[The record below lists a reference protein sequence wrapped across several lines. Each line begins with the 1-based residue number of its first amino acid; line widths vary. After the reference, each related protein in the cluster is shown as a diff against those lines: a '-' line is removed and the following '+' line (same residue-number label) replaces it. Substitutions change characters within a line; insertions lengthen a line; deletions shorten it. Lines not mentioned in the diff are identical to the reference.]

1 MDDKPYVTFHKRKK
15 TRANA
20 KVSREKIKKN
30 FLRNEKFIRL
40 STISKSST
48 KKTFLHTLFKSFIK
62 PYNEKNTAFYSI
74 LCIINNIYKCHYF
87 SKHRCLIC
95 KPLHERSASIL
106 QEGGGYPD
114 CCDGEDIASASGG
127 GSLTTCAS
135 LSSTTAS
142 ITASTTATATFPY
155 DIYYNLRKIN
165 LIESGKL
172 KSSASGGKS
181 EGSRQAGEVDRNQS
195 TQGKES
201 SETEPN
207 RGMLLLDMEKRK
219 ITEGG
224 NESESEVRNEVE
236 TRVTMGMV
244 KAPVEG
250 KNAREYLHPENKTS
264 QQVDATKTNALNNK
278 PKSSAVVVR
287 KNVSITNKEVSPIKE
302 PIKNFISAKLN
313 LTNVQHYYFL
323 SHNKEHFED
332 PYHFDVFEKINIF
345 DKILLDLNQSEIH
358 PNVLR
363 TGIFFN
369 KYLNTTH
376 NDRNVD
382 LLTALKSFIKDYS
395 LPPYEPINR
404 HMKVVIDKE
413 INYIIMCKKHS
424 ISMGEVIRWFKNM
437 ITEHIGK
444 NVLEQT
450 KVIITN
456 NINNYIRTKIVMPS
470 IHISNYVAEHIITDN
485 DILLIY
491 TFDYDI
497 YLSIV
502 KAKRS
507 GKKFQIILVDSE
519 PYKNSYDIKLY
530 TKLGIPVTYTLI
542 GALFYNIKNC
552 TKVLLGI
559 DAIIHNS
566 VYAYVG
572 TSIIC
577 MMAHLS
583 NVHVYIA
590 CETYKISNKIIIDS
604 FSINN
609 INNNLDIYNYIYM
622 HHHPHHR
629 HHSHYDHYRHQQRH
643 HHQQQQQQHAA
654 SHKGSPQMNKSVDQG
669 VMFNRKLNTFI
680 NSYADISST
689 AVLFNNGEIDSRRSA
704 PSKPLI
710 KYFAVEAGK
719 KRSGAFPPSSRRSK
733 HVQEKVYLVEG
744 TPPPSIRANPNGILL
759 KGDPKINCQ
768 PSEWKDHPASS
779 HPEVLKTNNDHFP
792 SSCNAFLK
800 DADTTH
806 NGMDTSTLLPKQDD
820 VKREIP
826 ICTKQEYSE
835 REEEAS
841 VSRNSD
847 VGMRDPGKNVKI
859 FTTASVLTTIST
871 STVGSTKGILKQPGR
886 TSNEEKNEKSN
897 PLLSSKQNCANLP
910 SPDKNFIK
918 KNKVFF
924 NLKSGKS
931 TSPPRFSSH
940 ICTPSNNL
948 STHNDTCESEEE
960 KICCNSICDSICTSI
975 GNMNVK
981 NVCTDTHNE
990 TNLFSSVQSHIRKI
1004 NSTTDKSFYV
1014 ANICN
1019 DVTPLKHITY
1029 IVTEMGLYTSA
1040 NRNALKVF
1048 VQNNF

>member
-1 MDDKPYVTFHKRKK
+1 MEDKPYVTFHKRKK

-30 FLRNEKFIRL
+30 FLRNEKFIRV
-40 STISKSST
+40 STRSKSST

-95 KPLHERSASIL
+95 KPLHERSASLL
-106 QEGGGYPD
+106 QGGGAYYD
-114 CCDGEDIASASGG
+114 DCDGEDSASA
-127 GSLTTCAS
+127 CAS
-135 LSSTTAS
+135 MSSISST
-142 ITASTTATATFPY
+142 TASTTATVTFPY

-172 KSSASGGKS
+172 KSTSCGDKS
-181 EGSRQAGEVDRNQS
+181 EGSHQACDA
-195 TQGKES
+195 
-201 SETEPN
+201 EPN
-207 RGMLLLDMEKRK
+207 RGVLLLDPEKRK
-219 ITEGG
+219 IAEDG
-224 NESESEVRNEVE
+224 NESESGA
-236 TRVTMGMV
+236 THRVTTGV
-244 KAPVEG
+244 VNAPVGEKKSSECLHQD
-250 KNAREYLHPENKTS
+250 KNAN
-264 QQVDATKTNALNNK
+264 QQVDAAKPNVINNR
-278 PKSSAVVVR
+278 PKSSATAMR
-287 KNVSITNKEVSPIKE
+287 KNVSVSNKEVSPING

-323 SHNKEHFED
+323 SHGKEPFED

-382 LLTALKSFIKDYS
+382 LLTALKCFIKDYS

-470 IHISNYVAEHIITDN
+470 IHISNYVAEHVITHN

-507 GKKFQIILVDSE
+507 GKNFQIILVDSE

-629 HHSHYDHYRHQQRH
+629 HHSHYDHYRHQK
-643 HHQQQQQQHAA
+643 QHAA
-654 SHKGSPQMNKSVDQG
+654 SQKSTPQMNKCVDHG

-680 NSYADISST
+680 NSYADISSS
-689 AVLFNNGEIDSRRSA
+689 AVLFNNSEIGSGGNA
-704 PSKPLI
+704 PCKPLI
-710 KYFAVEAGK
+710 KYFSVEAGK
-719 KRSGAFPPSSRRSK
+719 KGPGASSPPSGRSN
-733 HVQEKVYLVEG
+733 HAQEKVYRLEVA
-744 TPPPSIRANPNGILL
+744 PPPSIRGNPSEILL
-759 KGDPKINCQ
+759 KGDHKINCQ
-768 PSEWKDHPASS
+768 SSESNDHPRSS
-779 HPEVLKTNNDHFP
+779 NPGVLKTNNDP
-792 SSCNAFLK
+792 SPGSCNTFLK
-800 DADTTH
+800 DADTTCS
-806 NGMDTSTLLPKQDD
+806 GREASTLFSK
-820 VKREIP
+820 K
-826 ICTKQEYSE
+826 EYSNQ
-835 REEEAS
+835 EEQAS
-841 VSRNSD
+841 ANRNSEL
-847 VGMRDPGKNVKI
+847 GIRGSGKEVKI
-859 FTTASVLTTIST
+859 VTTASVLTTRST
-871 STVGSTKGILKQPGR
+871 SKLGSTRGILKQPGR
-886 TSNEEKNEKSN
+886 TSNQNITEKNKS
-897 PLLSSKQNCANLP
+897 PLNCKQNCGNVP
-910 SPDKNFIK
+910 NHSKNVVK
-918 KNKVFF
+918 RNRVLF
-924 NLKSGKS
+924 NLKSGKGS
-931 TSPPRFSSH
+931 SPPRFNSYVGA
-940 ICTPSNNL
+940 PSNNL
-948 STHNDTCESEEE
+948 STHIEGCESDEE
-960 KICCNSICDSICTSI
+960 KFCCNSICDSICTSI
-975 GNMNVK
+975 GNMNIK

-990 TNLFSSVQSHIRKI
+990 TNLFSSVQSHISKI

>member
-1 MDDKPYVTFHKRKK
+1 MEDKPYATFHKRKK

-30 FLRNEKFIRL
+30 FLRNEKFIRV

-95 KPLHERSASIL
+95 KPLHERSASVL
-106 QEGGGYPD
+106 QGGGAYYD
-114 CCDGEDIASASGG
+114 GCDGEDSASA
-127 GSLTTCAS
+127 
-135 LSSTTAS
+135 
-142 ITASTTATATFPY
+142 TATVTFPY

-181 EGSRQAGEVDRNQS
+181 EGSRQVSEAEGNHSARE
-195 TQGKES
+195 KES
-201 SETEPN
+201 SEAEPN
-207 RGMLLLDMEKRK
+207 RGVLLLDPAKRK
-219 ITEGG
+219 IAEGG
-224 NESESEVRNEVE
+224 NESESEAKNGAAR
-236 TRVTMGMV
+236 RVTTGV
-244 KAPVEG
+244 VNAPVGE
-250 KNAREYLHPENKTS
+250 KNARECPHLENKTS
-264 QQVDATKTNALNNK
+264 QQVDAAKPNALNNR
-278 PKSSAVVVR
+278 PRSSATVVR
-287 KNVSITNKEVSPIKE
+287 KNVSVTDKEVSPISG
-302 PIKNFISAKLN
+302 PIQNFINAKLN

-323 SHNKEHFED
+323 SHDKKHFED
-332 PYHFDVFEKINIF
+332 LYNFDVFEKINIF
-345 DKILLDLNQSEIH
+345 DKILLDLNQNEIH

-404 HMKVVIDKE
+404 HMKIVIDKE

-470 IHISNYVAEHIITDN
+470 IRISNYVAEHIIAHN

-507 GKKFQIILVDSE
+507 GKKFEIVLVDSE

-583 NVHVYIA
+583 NVPVYIA

-629 HHSHYDHYRHQQRH
+629 HHSHYDHYRHQQRPQH
-643 HHQQQQQQHAA
+643 QQQQQHAA
-654 SHKGSPQMNKSVDQG
+654 SQKSAPKRNKCIDHG

-680 NSYADISST
+680 NSYADISSS
-689 AVLFNNGEIDSRRSA
+689 AVLFNNREIGSGSGA
-704 PSKPLI
+704 PCKPLI

-719 KRSGAFPPSSRRSK
+719 KRQDAFSPSSRRPNQA
-733 HVQEKVYLVEG
+733 QEKVYLLEVAP
-744 TPPPSIRANPNGILL
+744 PPPSIRGNPNGILL
-759 KGDPKINCQ
+759 KGDLKINCQ
-768 PSEWKDHPASS
+768 PSESKDHPGNS
-779 HPEVLKTNNDHFP
+779 HPEVLKNNNDPSP
-792 SSCNAFLK
+792 SSCNTFLK

-806 NGMDTSTLLPKQDD
+806 SGRDASTLSPKHDEP
-820 VKREIP
+820 KRETP
-826 ICTKQEYSE
+826 IQTKQEYPHE
-835 REEEAS
+835 EEEAS
-841 VSRNSD
+841 ANRKSE
-847 VGMRDPGKNVKI
+847 VGRRGPGKEVKI
-859 FTTASVLTTIST
+859 ITTASVLTTRST
-871 STVGSTKGILKQPGR
+871 SKVGSTKGILKLPGR
-886 TSNEEKNEKSN
+886 TSYENKNEKSN
-897 PLLSSKQNCANLP
+897 SLLSSKQNCGNVP
-910 SPDKNFIK
+910 SPSKNVVK
-918 KNKVFF
+918 KNRVLF
-924 NLKSGKS
+924 NLKNDKS
-931 TSPPRFSSH
+931 SYSPSFNSH
-940 ICTPSNNL
+940 VGAPSNNL
-948 STHNDTCESEEE
+948 SAHMEACESDEE

-975 GNMNVK
+975 GNMNIK

-990 TNLFSSVQSHIRKI
+990 TNLFSSVQSHISKI

-1029 IVTEMGLYTSA
+1029 IVTEVGLYTSA

>member
-1 MDDKPYVTFHKRKK
+1 MEDKPYVTSHKRKK

-30 FLRNEKFIRL
+30 FLRNEKLIRV

-95 KPLHERSASIL
+95 KPLHERSTSVL
-106 QEGGGYPD
+106 QEASAYYDG
-114 CCDGEDIASASGG
+114 CDGEDSASASARA
-127 GSLTTCAS
+127 SLTACAS
-135 LSSTTAS
+135 TPPIDSTTESTTAS
-142 ITASTTATATFPY
+142 GTAAVTFPY

-165 LIESGKL
+165 LSEYGKL
-172 KSSASGGKS
+172 RSSASGGKS
-181 EGSRQAGEVDRNQS
+181 EGRRQACAVEGNNHAPE
-195 TQGKES
+195 KES
-201 SETEPN
+201 FEPEPN
-207 RGMLLLDMEKRK
+207 RGVLLLDTAKRK
-219 ITEGG
+219 IAEGG
-224 NESESEVRNEVE
+224 NENESEDKNGAAR
-236 TRVTMGMV
+236 RVTIGV
-244 KAPVEG
+244 VNAPAGE
-250 KNAREYLHPENKTS
+250 KNARECLHPENKAS
-264 QQVDATKTNALNNK
+264 QKVDAAKPNASNNK
-278 PKSSAVVVR
+278 PRSVAAVVR
-287 KNVSITNKEVSPIKE
+287 KNVSFTDKEVSPFSG
-302 PIKNFISAKLN
+302 PFQNFISAKLN
-313 LTNVQHYYFL
+313 LTNVQQYYFL
-323 SHNKEHFED
+323 SHDKEHFED
-332 PYHFDVFEKINIF
+332 LYNFDVFKKINIF
-345 DKILLDLNQSEIH
+345 DKILLDLNQNEIH

-369 KYLNTTH
+369 KYFNTSH

-404 HMKVVIDKE
+404 HMKIVIDKE

-470 IHISNYVAEHIITDN
+470 IHISNYVAEHIIADN

-507 GKKFQIILVDSE
+507 GKRFEIVLVDSE

-542 GALFYNIKNC
+542 GALFYKIKNC

-583 NVHVYIA
+583 NVHVYIT

-622 HHHPHHR
+622 HHHPRHR
-629 HHSHYDHYRHQQRH
+629 HHSHYDHYRHQKRLQE
-643 HHQQQQQQHAA
+643 QQLAA
-654 SHKGSPQMNKSVDQG
+654 SHKSAPKRNKCIDHG

-680 NSYADISST
+680 NSYGDISSSS
-689 AVLFNNGEIDSRRSA
+689 VLFNNIEIGSGGA
-704 PSKPLI
+704 VPCKPLI
-710 KYFAVEAGK
+710 KYFAVDAGK
-719 KRSGAFPPSSRRSK
+719 KREGASSLPSKRSN
-733 HVQEKVYLVEG
+733 HSQEKVYLLEVA
-744 TPPPSIRANPNGILL
+744 PPCSIRDNPKGILL
-759 KGDPKINCQ
+759 KGDLKINCQ
-768 PSEWKDHPASS
+768 PSESKDHQRSS
-779 HPEVLKTNNDHFP
+779 HPEVLKGNIDPPP
-792 SSCNAFLK
+792 SSCNTFLK
-800 DADTTH
+800 DADTTRSGRDASILFPTH
-806 NGMDTSTLLPKQDD
+806 DEPERQTSIQ
-820 VKREIP
+820 
-826 ICTKQEYSE
+826 TKQEYPH
-835 REEEAS
+835 REEETGAN
-841 VSRNSD
+841 RKRE
-847 VGMRDPGKNVKI
+847 VGIRGPGKEVKI
-859 FTTASVLTTIST
+859 VTTASVVTTRST
-871 STVGSTKGILKQPGR
+871 SKVGSTKGILKLPGK
-886 TSNEEKNEKSN
+886 TSNENKNEKSN
-897 PLLSSKQNCANLP
+897 SPLNSKQNCGNVP
-910 SPDKNFIK
+910 SHSKNVVK
-918 KNKVFF
+918 KNRVFF
-924 NLKSGKS
+924 NLKNDKS
-931 TSPPRFSSH
+931 SYSSSFNNH
-940 ICTPSNNL
+940 IGFPSNNL
-948 STHNDTCESEEE
+948 SAHIEACESEEE
-960 KICCNSICDSICTSI
+960 KISCNSICDSICTSI
-975 GNMNVK
+975 GNMNIK

-990 TNLFSSVQSHIRKI
+990 TNLFTSVQSHISKI

-1029 IVTEMGLYTSA
+1029 IVTEVGLYTSA